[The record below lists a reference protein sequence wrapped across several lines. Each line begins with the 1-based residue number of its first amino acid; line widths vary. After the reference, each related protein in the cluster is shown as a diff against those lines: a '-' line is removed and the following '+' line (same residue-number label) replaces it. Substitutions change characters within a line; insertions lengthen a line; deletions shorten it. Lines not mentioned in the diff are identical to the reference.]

1 MRSNISKRQL
11 RETLINYVFIAP
23 AVIGVLIFHIVPMIS
38 SLYLSFT
45 RYSVVS
51 APKFIW
57 TENYR
62 TMVSDPLWRKAIFNT
77 CYYVGVTLPI
87 RLIIALISAVLL
99 DQKVRGIT
107 IFRVIF
113 YLPSITAGVAISLL
127 WKLIFQP
134 TYGLANSLLAH
145 FGIQGPAWLGDPKW
159 AMPSII
165 IMMSLNI
172 GQFMLI
178 FLAGLQSVP
187 TYLYEA
193 VQLDGGNKWHQFRY
207 VTVPFLTPVIFLN
220 IVIGIIEMMQMF
232 TQAYVMT
239 GGGPMDATLVY
250 VMYIYQRAFQWLEM
264 GYASSLAWFLFVALF
279 IFTIIQF
286 KLSGRWV
293 YYESAGGRR

>member
-1 MRSNISKRQL
+1 
-11 RETLINYVFIAP
+11 
-23 AVIGVLIFHIVPMIS
+23 
-38 SLYLSFT
+38 
-45 RYSVVS
+45 
-51 APKFIW
+51 
-57 TENYR
+57 
-62 TMVSDPLWRKAIFNT
+62 MVADPLWKKSIFNT

-87 RLIIALISAVLL
+87 RLIIALMAAILL
-99 DQKVRGIT
+99 DQRVRGIT

-193 VQLDGGNKWHQFRY
+193 VQLDGGNKWHQFKY

-220 IVIGIIEMMQMF
+220 IVIGVIEMMQMF

-264 GYASSLAWFLFVALF
+264 GYASSLAWFLFIVLLTLT
-279 IFTIIQF
+279 IFQF

-293 YYESAGGRR
+293 YYESTGGRK

>member
-1 MRSNISKRQL
+1 MKSKPMDRRL
-11 RETLINYVFIAP
+11 KEILTNYAFIAP
-23 AVIGVLIFHIVPMIS
+23 AVIGVLVFHIIPMIS
-38 SLYLSFT
+38 SLFLSFT
-45 RYSVVS
+45 RYDVISV
-51 APKFIW
+51 PRFIGIG
-57 TENYR
+57 NYQ
-62 TMVSDPLWRKAIFNT
+62 TMVVDPLWRKSIFNT
-77 CYYVGVTLPI
+77 CYYVGITLPI
-87 RLIIALISAVLL
+87 RLIIALIAAVLL

-134 TYGLANSLLAH
+134 TYGLANSILAR
-145 FGIQGPAWLGDPKW
+145 FGIQGLAWLGDPKW

-193 VQLDGGNKWHQFRY
+193 IQLDGGNKWHQFKY
-207 VTVPFLTPVIFLN
+207 ITVPFLTPVIFLN
-220 IVIGIIEMMQMF
+220 IVIGIIEMVQMF

-264 GYASSLAWFLFVALF
+264 GYASSLAWFLFIVLLTL
-279 IFTIIQF
+279 TIVQF
-286 KLSGRWV
+286 KFSGRWV
-293 YYESAGGRR
+293 YYESIGGRR

>member
-1 MRSNISKRQL
+1 MSNIRRRYL
-11 RETLINYVFIAP
+11 RETLTNYAFIAP
-23 AVIGVLIFHIVPMIS
+23 AIAGVLIFHLIPMVT
-38 SLYLSFT
+38 SLFLSLT
-45 RYSVVS
+45 RYDVVS
-51 APKFIW
+51 SPKFIGLN
-57 TENYR
+57 NYK
-62 TMVSDPLWRKAIFNT
+62 TMVVDPLWRKSIFNT

-87 RLIIALISAVLL
+87 RLIIALIAAVLL
-99 DQKVRGIT
+99 DQKGRGIT

-113 YLPSITAGVAISLL
+113 YLHSITAGVAISLL

-193 VQLDGGNKWHQFRY
+193 VQLDGGNRWHQFKY
-207 VTVPFLTPVIFLN
+207 VTIPFLTPVIFLN
-220 IVIGIIEMMQMF
+220 IVIGVIEMVQMF

-264 GYASSLAWFLFVALF
+264 GYASSLAWFLLIVLLVL
-279 IFTIIQF
+279 TIMQF

>member
-1 MRSNISKRQL
+1 MSNIRRRYL
-11 RETLINYVFIAP
+11 RETLTNYAFIAP
-23 AVIGVLIFHIVPMIS
+23 AIAGVLIFHLIPMVT
-38 SLYLSFT
+38 SLFLSLT
-45 RYSVVS
+45 RYDVVS
-51 APKFIW
+51 SPKFIGLN
-57 TENYR
+57 NYK
-62 TMVSDPLWRKAIFNT
+62 TMVVDPLWRKSIFNT

-87 RLIIALISAVLL
+87 RLIIALIAAVLL

-193 VQLDGGNKWHQFRY
+193 VQLDGGNRWHQFKY
-207 VTVPFLTPVIFLN
+207 VTIPFLTPVIFLN
-220 IVIGIIEMMQMF
+220 IVIGIIEMVQMF

-264 GYASSLAWFLFVALF
+264 GYASSLAWFLFIVLLVL
-279 IFTIIQF
+279 TIMQF